1 MSSHLKP
8 IKMYRGDKM
17 SFEKQLS
24 LYAEMINARLDEVFG
39 PKECMQKSVYD
50 AMRYSV
56 LAGGKR
62 IRPVLTLA
70 VCDMLGG
77 SLEDALRFAV
87 SLECIHTYSL
97 IHDDLPCMDND
108 DMRRGMPTCHKKFGE
123 ANALLAGDGLLTFAF
138 EYMSDFAEYK
148 TLSAEIVL
156 RIALEIAKAAGC
168 TGMIGGQVVDLES
181 EGNSDITEEILTYI
195 HNRKTGALIRASVVA
210 GAIVASA
217 NEKEIKA
224 LAGFADGIG
233 LAFQVQDDILDCTG
247 DAEVLGKP
255 IGSDAENGKSTYV
268 TLLGLEEAIQKAEK
282 LTADAVS
289 ALDVFGEKAE
299 FLKNLAMWLVGR
311 NN

>member
-1 MSSHLKP
+1 MSSHLNP
-8 IKMYRGDKM
+8 IKIYRGDKM
-17 SFEKQLS
+17 SFEKQHS
-24 LYAEMINARLDEVFG
+24 LYAEMINARLDEVFAS
-39 PKECMQKSVYD
+39 KECMQKTVYD

-138 EYMSDFAEYK
+138 EYMTDFSEYK
-148 TLSAEIVL
+148 TLSPETVL

-168 TGMIGGQVVDLES
+168 TGMVGGQVVDLES
-181 EGNSDITEEILTYI
+181 EGNPDMTEEVLTYI
-195 HNRKTGALIRASVVA
+195 HNRKTGALIRAAVTV
-210 GAIVASA
+210 GAIAAGA

-224 LAGFADGIG
+224 LTDFADGIG
-233 LAFQVQDDILDCTG
+233 LAFQVQDDILDCMG
-247 DAEVLGKP
+247 EVEVLGKP
-255 IGSDAENGKSTYV
+255 IGSDAQNDKSTYV
-268 TLLGLEEAIQKAEK
+268 TLLGLEKATQKSEK

-289 ALDVFGEKAE
+289 ALDMFGNKAE
-299 FLKNLAMWLVGR
+299 FLKNLAMWLMER
-311 NN
+311 KN

>member
-1 MSSHLKP
+1 MSSRLKL

-24 LYAEMINARLDEVFG
+24 LYAEMINARLDEVFVQ
-39 PKECMQKSVYD
+39 KECMQKSVYD

-138 EYMSDFAEYK
+138 EYMADFEEYK
-148 TLSAEIVL
+148 TLSPETVL
-156 RIALEIAKAAGC
+156 RIALEIAKAAGG

-181 EGNSDITEEILTYI
+181 EGNPDVTEEILTYI
-195 HNRKTGALIRASVVA
+195 HNRKTGALIRAAVAA
-210 GAIVASA
+210 GAIVAGA

-224 LAGFADGIG
+224 LADFADGIG

-247 DAEVLGKP
+247 NAEVLGKP

-268 TLLGLEEAIQKAEK
+268 TLLGLEKATQKAEK

-289 ALDVFGEKAE
+289 ALDIFGNKAE
-299 FLKNLAMWLVGR
+299 FLKNLAMWLMR
-311 NN
+311 RKN

>member
-17 SFEKQLS
+17 SFEKQLN
-24 LYAEMINARLDEVFG
+24 LYVEMINARLDEAFAT
-39 PKECMQKSVYD
+39 KECMQKSVYD

-138 EYMSDFAEYK
+138 EYMADFSKYK
-148 TLSAEIVL
+148 TLSAETVL
-156 RIALEIAKAAGC
+156 RATLEIAKAAGC

-181 EGNSDITEEILTYI
+181 EGNPDVTEEILTYI
-195 HNRKTGALIRASVVA
+195 HNRKTGALIRASVTT
-210 GAIVASA
+210 GAIAAGA

-224 LAGFADGIG
+224 LADFADGIG

-255 IGSDAENGKSTYV
+255 IGSDAENDKSTYV
-268 TLLGLEEAIQKAEK
+268 TLLGLDAATQKAEK
-282 LTADAVS
+282 LTVDAIS
-289 ALDVFGEKAE
+289 ALDMFGNKAE
-299 FLKNLAMWLVGR
+299 FLKNLAMWLMGR